1 MPELP
6 EVETIVRQL
15 ADHLPSLRIAD
26 VRIAHPDLIRE
37 APESFR
43 QALNRAE
50 FVGVSRRGKNVV
62 FELSGG
68 QILLVNLGM
77 TGRLLFEA
85 PGEDPETPP
94 HCALTFSLLPG
105 GTLYYADA
113 RRFGRLLRLTPEE
126 WIAESGRLG
135 PEPLGPDLTEAR
147 FFEGTSRSKSPI
159 RSWLLDQTRI
169 AGIGNIYAN
178 EALFRSQVHPTR
190 PACSLSETETA
201 LLLASIR
208 IVLKEAIDLQG
219 TTLQDYRTAEG
230 GRGDF
235 GPLLRVYGR
244 EGSPCSVCETA
255 VARTVF
261 GNRSAFFCPKCQQE
275 ASSSEL

>member
-15 ADHLPSLRIAD
+15 AEHLPGLRIRD
-26 VRIAHPDLIRE
+26 VRISHPDLIRE

-43 QALNRAE
+43 EALSQAE
-50 FVGVSRRGKNVV
+50 FVRVSRRGKNVV
-62 FELSGG
+62 FELSGP

-77 TGRLLFEA
+77 TGRLLFGTSGKDAES
-85 PGEDPETPP
+85 PS
-94 HCALTFSLLPG
+94 HCALAFSLFPR

-113 RRFGRLLRLTPEE
+113 RRFGRLLRLTPDQ
-126 WIAESGRLG
+126 WAAESKRLG
-135 PEPLGPDLTEAR
+135 LEPLGPELTDAL
-147 FFEGTSRSKSPI
+147 FFQGTSRSRSPI

-178 EALFRSQVHPTR
+178 EALFRSQIHPTR
-190 PACSLSETETA
+190 PASSLTEAETA
-201 LLLASIR
+201 RLLASIR
-208 IVLKEAIDLQG
+208 IVLEESINLQG

-230 GRGDF
+230 VRGNF
-235 GPLLRVYGR
+235 GPLLQVYGR
-244 EGSPCSVCETA
+244 EGLPCPVCSTA

-261 GNRSAFFCPKCQQE
+261 GKRSAFFCPKCQRE
-275 ASSSEL
+275 ISSSGL

>member
-15 ADHLPSLRIAD
+15 AEHLPGLRIGE
-26 VRIAHPDLIRE
+26 VRITHADLIRE
-37 APESFR
+37 SPESFR
-43 QALNRAE
+43 KALWQAE
-50 FVGVSRRGKNVV
+50 FVRVLRRGKNVV
-62 FELSGG
+62 FELSGA

-77 TGRLLFEA
+77 TGQLLFGAAE
-85 PGEDPETPP
+85 ECPEPPP
-94 HCALTFSLLPG
+94 HCALRFSLLPG
-105 GTLYYADA
+105 GTLFYADA
-113 RRFGRLLRLTPEE
+113 RRFGRLLRLTPAE
-126 WIAESGRLG
+126 WTAESKRLG
-135 PEPLGPDLTEAR
+135 PEPLGSELTDAR
-147 FFEGTSRSKSPI
+147 FFQGTSKSRSPI

-178 EALFRSQVHPTR
+178 EALFRSQVHPAR
-190 PACSLSETETA
+190 PASSLSEAETA

-208 IVLKEAIDLQG
+208 IVLEEAIHLQG

-230 GRGDF
+230 DKGNF
-235 GPLLRVYGR
+235 GPRLLVYGR
-244 EGSPCSVCETA
+244 EGLPCSVCETP

-275 ASSSEL
+275 VPSSGL